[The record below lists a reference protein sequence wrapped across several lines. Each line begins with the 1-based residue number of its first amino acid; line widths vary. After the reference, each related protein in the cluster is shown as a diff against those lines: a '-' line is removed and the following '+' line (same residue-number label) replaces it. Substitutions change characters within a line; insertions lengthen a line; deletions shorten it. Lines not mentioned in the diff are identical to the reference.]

1 MFNSSTLSKTPTRLS
16 QIAMLIALV
25 MITGTACAN
34 QPLSDRADGITVER
48 ASSSHYHFSRVRVEP
63 EVGAMSVSGEVAR
76 VIPHRGMIPGKV
88 RISLIGADGKVLE
101 QAEVKP
107 MRRNR
112 QDQSA
117 HFYARFET
125 PAMAGSRLLVEHSGG

>member
-1 MFNSSTLSKTPTRLS
+1 MFNTPTLSNTPTRLPR
-16 QIAMLIALV
+16 IALLIALV
-25 MITGTACAN
+25 MIAGPACAN
-34 QPLSDRADGITVER
+34 QPLSDRADEMTVER

-63 EVGAMSVSGEVAR
+63 DVGSMTVSGEVAR
-76 VIPHRGMIPGKV
+76 VVPHRGLIPGQV
-88 RISLIGADGKVLE
+88 RISLIGADGRLLE

-125 PAMAGSRLLVEHSGG
+125 PAMPGGRLLVEHSGG

>member
-1 MFNSSTLSKTPTRLS
+1 MFNSPMLSNTPTRLS

-34 QPLSDRADGITVER
+34 QPLSDRADGMTVER

-63 EVGAMSVSGEVAR
+63 ELGAMSVSGEVAR

-88 RISLIGADGKVLE
+88 RISLIGADGQLLE

-117 HFYARFET
+117 HFYVRFET
-125 PAMAGSRLLVEHSGG
+125 PAMAGGRLLVEHSGG

>member
-1 MFNSSTLSKTPTRLS
+1 MFNTPTMSNTPNRS
-16 QIAMLIALV
+16 SRIALLIALG
-25 MITGTACAN
+25 MLIGPACAN
-34 QPLSDRADGITVER
+34 QPVSARTDGLTVER
-48 ASSSHYHFSRVRVEP
+48 LSSSDYDFSRVRVEP
-63 EVGAMSVSGEVAR
+63 DVDSISISGEVAR

-88 RISLIGADGKVLE
+88 VISLIGADGQLLE

-125 PAMAGSRLLVEHSGG
+125 SATAGSRLLIEHSGG